1 MTTKETICAATKRE
15 VLTRPFSAIT
25 VTTIMQEAGLRRQT
39 FYDHFRDKY
48 DVLAYIYQTEVDN
61 AAAYCRTYRYWP
73 QTVARIL
80 QYFAAN
86 GAFYRQVL
94 MLDVQNA
101 PAEVIQ
107 THFAAMFGDILHD
120 MGQAEHLTLDDTDL
134 TFTQNMLAAAMF
146 SAVKAWLLATDPA
159 PLADETAQLQ
169 QYLADQFAGLLQ
181 RLNPASPR
189 STLAGWL

>member
-48 DVLAYIYQTEVDN
+48 DVLAYIYQTEVDS

-80 QYFAAN
+80 QYFQAN
-86 GAFYRQVL
+86 DAFYRQVL

-101 PAEVIQ
+101 PAEVIKM
-107 THFAAMFGDILHD
+107 HFATMFGDILHD
-120 MGQAEHLTLDDTDL
+120 MGKAEHLTLDTADL
-134 TFTQNMLAAAMF
+134 TFLKNVLAAGMVA
-146 SAVKAWLLATDPA
+146 AIKAWLLAANPA
-159 PLADETAQLQ
+159 PLAETAQLQ
-169 QYLADQFAGLLQ
+169 QYLADQFNGLLQ
-181 RLNPASPR
+181 RLKPASPR
-189 STLAGWL
+189 STPA